1 MQTTLTSST
10 LFHLLRIAIGTERV
24 VVPSA
29 DEGVSWQSV
38 YALARKQGVLAVAF
52 DGLVKIFEQDKEFAK
67 TFPLALK
74 LQWINAV
81 LNIEKRYEKSQKLS
95 TELVDKWAEQGV
107 ESVCLKGLALSQYYP
122 VPNHRECGDLDC
134 FLMGDYE
141 RGNVIAEEQGA
152 KVERDFYKHSH
163 IDYKGL
169 MVENHQFCTAIRGS
183 KLNKERERYLQE
195 LLVADNSQ
203 YIGETQLI
211 SPCCD
216 FNALFVTI
224 HGFGHFLT
232 EGIRLRHILDWAML
246 VKAEQENIN
255 WDKLYD
261 WCNKSG
267 YTRYLNALNAITVDY
282 FGIALCDKAI
292 VDRDFVEQIMRD
304 TLYDGVSVFNQNY
317 SKWRARF
324 AIIKSYINSLW
335 KYHKVYRR
343 SAIVELLRMACGF
356 IFERNP
362 KL

>member
-1 MQTTLTSST
+1 M
-10 LFHLLRIAIGTERV
+10 
-24 VVPSA
+24 VPSA
-29 DEGVSWQSV
+29 DGGVSWQSV
-38 YALARKQGVLAVAF
+38 YALARKQGVLAIAF
-52 DGLVKIFEQDKEFAK
+52 DGLTKIFEQDKEFAK
-67 TFPLALK
+67 TFPLSLK

-81 LNIEKRYEKSQKLS
+81 LNIEKHYEKSQKLS
-95 TELVDKWAEQGV
+95 AELVDKWAEQGV

-183 KLNKERERYLQE
+183 KLNKVRERYLQE

-203 YIGETQLI
+203 YIGETKLI

-261 WCNKSG
+261 WCNRSG
-267 YTRYLNALNAITVDY
+267 YTRYLNALNAIAVDY

-343 SAIVELLRMACGF
+343 SAIVELLRITCGF